1 MGWLEWRERLRTQGG
16 TASVLT
22 VRLVL
27 GSCEDYCCPPAFSG
41 ARARLTEDLPTRS
54 VEAIVSRLL
63 PCSRIVR
70 ASSVRSGV
78 MTVGRPP
85 CRPWRR
91 AASRPA
97 WVRSTIMRRS
107 IWARAEVVDGVDDV
121 ADGSSEAIK
130 FPDDKDITVVIA

>member
-63 PCSRIVR
+63 PYSRIVR
-70 ASSVRSGV
+70 ASSVRSGGHDGGPAAV
-78 MTVGRPP
+78 STLASSGFEAGVGAFDDH
-85 CRPWRR
+85 
-91 AASRPA
+91 AAFHLG
-97 WVRSTIMRRS
+97 
-107 IWARAEVVDGVDDV
+107 EGCHDV
-121 ADGSSEAIK
+121 E
-130 FPDDKDITVVIA
+130 